1 VSKGSEDLYIQLVTS
16 GIRAIKMGTKTPI
29 EAKVGI
35 SLNKLKP
42 LNIGMY
48 EQLLKEYK
56 VVKGN
61 WDNKQV
67 K

>member
-1 VSKGSEDLYIQLVTS
+1 
-16 GIRAIKMGTKTPI
+16 MGTKTPI